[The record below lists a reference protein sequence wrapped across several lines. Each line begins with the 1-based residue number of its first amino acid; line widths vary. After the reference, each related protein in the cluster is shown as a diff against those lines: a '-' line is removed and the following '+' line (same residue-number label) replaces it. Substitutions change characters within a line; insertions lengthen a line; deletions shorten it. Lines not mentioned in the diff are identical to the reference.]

1 MIKNNQTSYNKGF
14 SILEVILAAGIFS
27 IFSAAALMFMF
38 SGLKGEQQGN
48 NAQTALAYAREG
60 LEAVRAIRDNSFDDM
75 ADTEGKGLDFSGGKW
90 SLSGDHDNFDIYK
103 RVISI
108 NAVKRDTDQNIVS
121 GGGTDDPDM
130 KEIISTVSWN
140 SLSGQSVSV
149 DLKTYL
155 SRR

>member
-1 MIKNNQTSYNKGF
+1 M
-14 SILEVILAAGIFS
+14 
-27 IFSAAALMFMF
+27 
-38 SGLKGEQQGN
+38 
-48 NAQTALAYAREG
+48 
-60 LEAVRAIRDNSFDDM
+60 RAIRDNSFDEM